1 MHTTTYLVLEDTIP
15 HTWQGH
21 PGRVCALWWLSQ
33 EPRSMCGLVPE
44 QIFHYTLSVAIM
56 AAQAPQYTSYKWWS
70 VYLLCLQLIW
80 ICLSSVCVCKVSVSC
95 SFFCL
100 PGKGK
105 IQCLLP
111 YDCCPNFSTVNTTQQ
126 KVIHSF
132 WCLVTDDAL
141 IRALQPMTMSPSSS
155 PTTSMHHQ
163 LKENLDLWE
172 DIAFADL
179 LSPRRFW
186 WTIEHCDIGW
196 GCRILLVAGQA
207 PGGQDTGNVTH
218 TCPLWNCFRR
228 SLATIANSAIGISEF
243 GVFDILYI
251 CPNRFHLSKSGR
263 YRNFWVW
270 RFWYFVYLS
279 QHASL
284 EQIKI
289 EGICVTEFG
298 ISDITNA
305 LA

>member
-1 MHTTTYLVLEDTIP
+1 
-15 HTWQGH
+15 
-21 PGRVCALWWLSQ
+21 
-33 EPRSMCGLVPE
+33 MCGPVPE
-44 QIFHYTLSVAIM
+44 QIFHYTLFLAII

-126 KVIHSF
+126 KVIYSF
-132 WCLVTDDAL
+132 RRLVTDDAL

-163 LKENLDLWE
+163 LKENLDSWE
-172 DIAFADL
+172 DIAFPDL
-179 LSPRRFW
+179 LSPRQFW
-186 WTIEHCDIGW
+186 WTIEHCDIGC

-228 SLATIANSAIGISEF
+228 SLATAANR
-243 GVFDILYI
+243 L
-251 CPNRFHLSKSGR
+251 HLSNSGR

-270 RFWYFVYLS
+270 SFWYFVYLS
-279 QHASL
+279 QQASL

>member
-1 MHTTTYLVLEDTIP
+1 MHFDGYLRSRGACVDWYLSKFSTIP
-15 HTWQGH
+15 Y
-21 PGRVCALWWLSQ
+21 LLLSWLHKHHNTHHIND
-33 EPRSMCGLVPE
+33 G
-44 QIFHYTLSVAIM
+44 
-56 AAQAPQYTSYKWWS
+56 QYTCFVYSWS
-70 VYLLCLQLIW
+70 EFVCLQY
-80 ICLSSVCVCKVSVSC
+80 VSAKFLFHVR
-95 SFFCL
+95 FFCL
-100 PGKGK
+100 PGKRK

-163 LKENLDLWE
+163 LKENLDSWE
-172 DIAFADL
+172 DIAFPDL
-179 LSPRRFW
+179 LSSRRFW

-228 SLATIANSAIGISEF
+228 SLATVANSAIGISEF

-251 CPNRFHLSKSGR
+251 CPNRLHLSKLGR

-279 QHASL
+279 QPASL

-305 LA
+305 PA